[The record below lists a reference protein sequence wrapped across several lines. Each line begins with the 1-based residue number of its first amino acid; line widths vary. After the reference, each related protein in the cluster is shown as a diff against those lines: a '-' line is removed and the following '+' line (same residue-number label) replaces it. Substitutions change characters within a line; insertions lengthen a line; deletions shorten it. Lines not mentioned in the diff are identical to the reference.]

1 MMLRVA
7 IGAIPSPSK
16 AIVRAAILAVLQ
28 ATPAS
33 TVAAG
38 DAGAQEAMRVPP
50 GTTLTMDHA
59 LQVRQLVVEGVLRV
73 GGGWIRADLVRVG
86 PGGIIEA
93 DRGVDGAD
101 AHGADA
107 AGGTGGEG
115 KSVLVEASTLV
126 VERGG
131 RIVAGDGGR
140 GGGAQGVGIVR
151 GGAGGRGGSVLLQ
164 AGESRIEG
172 SLLPGPGGAG
182 GDAVPAPLGSLPG
195 PPER

>member
-101 AHGADA
+101 AHG
-107 AGGTGGEG
+107 
-115 KSVLVEASTLV
+115 
-126 VERGG
+126 
-131 RIVAGDGGR
+131 
-140 GGGAQGVGIVR
+140 
-151 GGAGGRGGSVLLQ
+151 GAGGRGGSVLLQ

-172 SLLPGPGGAG
+172 SLLPGSGGAG
-182 GDAVPAPLGSLPG
+182 GDAVQALLGSLPG
-195 PPER
+195 RPPPTSIGGRGGGSGLVLLYGGATRPVT